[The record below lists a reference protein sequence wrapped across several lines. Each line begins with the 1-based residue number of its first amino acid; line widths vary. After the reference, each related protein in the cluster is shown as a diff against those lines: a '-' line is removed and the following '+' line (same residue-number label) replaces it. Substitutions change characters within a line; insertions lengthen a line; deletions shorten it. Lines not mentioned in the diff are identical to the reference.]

1 MEKRFGGFVKYF
13 RDSWEMDKSC
23 FHIFGTFSTE
33 MMLGF
38 PIDYFCKENFK
49 ILIHP
54 IGADIHLMHESKQK
68 NEQLQLLD
76 KIKSFLSNSNGKLR
90 WVSGA
95 SQCMLNELGNFGVA
109 NGYSLTKI
117 LKRHLDPASVF
128 SSPYYEMEFEE

>member
-1 MEKRFGGFVKYF
+1 
-13 RDSWEMDKSC
+13 
-23 FHIFGTFSTE
+23 
-33 MMLGF
+33 
-38 PIDYFCKENFK
+38 
-49 ILIHP
+49 
-54 IGADIHLMHESKQK
+54 MHESKQK

-109 NGYSLTKI
+109 NGYSLTKR